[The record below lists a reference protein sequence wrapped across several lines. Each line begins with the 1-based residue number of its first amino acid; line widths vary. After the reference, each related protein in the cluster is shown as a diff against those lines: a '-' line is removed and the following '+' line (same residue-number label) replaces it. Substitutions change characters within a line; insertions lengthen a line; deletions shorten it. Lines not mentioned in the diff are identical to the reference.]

1 MIRKNL
7 QPCTQFWTKR
17 NNSIIFPPET
27 VELNILFKFSQNNDS
42 TVFWIFFES
51 VKLKRSL
58 FFFINNKN
66 LRRFD

>member
-7 QPCTQFWTKR
+7 QPCTQFWTKH